1 MYCQSVNLAIHI
13 SSDFN
18 PTDKHRSCFTSPTV
32 LTYCTTCFFGGGRHS
47 SFHSLI
53 LWLLG
58 VLPRFLGSLFW
69 EMLVADLSASVVLR
83 ELLAACIERSRQIG
97 AEHTCT
103 FYTACP
109 HTWHTCTTSIC
120 PNRAQLLAWGMF
132 QQGQT
137 ARLQRKHWPVL
148 SGHLSSISPSCHE
161 IASIQRFWGDLIPRS
176 CDSRWDALTNPKQV
190 PWTRGRKTRF
200 INGFL
205 HSEVGGWTFAI
216 LHKVIEM
223 WPDAGSFTTLC
234 SNN

>member
-132 QQGQT
+132 QQGQHGCREST
-137 ARLQRKHWPVL
+137 GPCFQVTCHQFRHLVMRLRVYKDFE
-148 SGHLSSISPSCHE
+148 G
-161 IASIQRFWGDLIPRS
+161 
-176 CDSRWDALTNPKQV
+176 T
-190 PWTRGRKTRF
+190 
-200 INGFL
+200 
-205 HSEVGGWTFAI
+205 
-216 LHKVIEM
+216 
-223 WPDAGSFTTLC
+223 
-234 SNN
+234 